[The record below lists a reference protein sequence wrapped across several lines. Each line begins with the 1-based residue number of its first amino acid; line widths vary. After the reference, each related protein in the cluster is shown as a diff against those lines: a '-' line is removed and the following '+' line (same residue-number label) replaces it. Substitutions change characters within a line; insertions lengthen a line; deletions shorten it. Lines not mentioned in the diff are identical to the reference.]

1 MLVITGSAGFIG
13 SALVWGFN
21 KKGFY
26 DILIVDSLGRDEKW
40 KNLRNLHFS
49 DFMDKDEFLIRLEKG
64 ELDQKIDDIIHLGA
78 CSNTLEM
85 DADFLLRN
93 NYEYSK
99 RIAVWC
105 LKRGKRLVYASSAA
119 TYGDGSKGFSDNHS
133 LLPLLKPL
141 NMYAYSKHLFDLW
154 AYRNGLLGKMVGL
167 KYFNVFGPNEY
178 HKGEM
183 RSVVHKAF
191 QQVQEEGKIKLF
203 KSYKPEFADGW
214 QMRDFIYVKDAVE
227 ITIFLYEKKDAS
239 GIYNVGTGKARSFY
253 DLAMSIFKALGKEPN
268 IEFIDMPLQ
277 IRDKYQYLTQADIT
291 KLRRAGFLREMT
303 PLEEAVEDYIRNY
316 LLQPDP
322 YLGNET
328 ERS

>member
-21 KKGFY
+21 NRGFY

-154 AYRNGLLGKMVGL
+154 AYRNGFLGKMVGL

>member
-21 KKGFY
+21 NRGFY

-154 AYRNGLLGKMVGL
+154 AYRNGFLRKMVGL